1 MVMHLTGHE
10 AIIQFIDVTKTFPQK
25 GGAENEV
32 LKSLN
37 LSIGRGRVF
46 GIVGLSGAGKSTL
59 IRLINQLERVTSGS
73 VLVDGQDVTAQ
84 HNGDL
89 INLRRH
95 IGMIFQNFNLMRN
108 SSVSENVAFP
118 LKITGY
124 SREYIKTRVEELLEL
139 VGLSDYAASF
149 PARLSGGQKQRVAIA
164 RALALHPD
172 ILLCDEATS
181 ALDPRT
187 AKSILDLLK
196 RINKEMEVT
205 IVIVTHDMA
214 VVRYA
219 CDDVAVLD
227 GGDIVEQGAV
237 DEIFANPQ
245 SIIKGFLEGFGGAR
259 A

>member
-10 AIIQFIDVTKTFPQK
+10 AIIQFIGVTKTFPQK
-25 GGAENEV
+25 GGVENEV

-73 VLVDGQDVTAQ
+73 VLVDGQDVTTQ

-95 IGMIFQNFNLMRN
+95 IGMIFQNFNLMKN
-108 SSVSENVAFP
+108 ASVSENVAFP
-118 LKITGY
+118 LRITGY
-124 SREYIKTRVEELLEL
+124 SRDYIKARVAELLEL
-139 VGLSDYAASF
+139 VGLSDYAESF

-196 RINKEMEVT
+196 RINRDMEVT

-237 DEIFANPQ
+237 AEVFANPQ
-245 SIIKGFLEGFGGAR
+245 SIIKGFLEGFGGTTA
-259 A
+259 